1 MRELLIA
8 GLALGIFAAVEA
20 IYYGAQFVGDR
31 RRAELRRRLRA
42 IGKAGALDAELL
54 RRGRIARREWAQGL
68 VAPLPWAKSLEQLL
82 EQADSR
88 WTVAQLFA
96 FSSAAAG
103 SGLLLGLVLRLGL
116 PITILLGLMVG
127 AAPFLSVLSARS
139 RRSQK
144 ISEQLPEALEMMAR
158 SLRAGHALTSAF
170 QVVAGE
176 MPEPVCVEF
185 ARSYDE
191 QRLGLSLEQAV
202 LHMAERCPGN
212 SDVKIFAVSAV
223 IQRETGGN
231 LAEILEKISDTI
243 RQRYRFYGKLR
254 ALTGEGRASAWVLG
268 LLPFIVALA
277 VSVMNPGYLR
287 TLAENPS
294 GHWIVGYAI
303 VSWAVGIVWLRRLT
317 QLEI

>member
-1 MRELLIA
+1 MREILIA
-8 GLALGIFAAVEA
+8 AVALGIFAAVEA
-20 IYYGAQFVGDR
+20 IYYGLQFMGDR

-42 IGKAGALDAELL
+42 IGREGALDAELL
-54 RRGRIARREWAQGL
+54 RRGRIARQAWAEGL
-68 VAPLPWAKSLEQLL
+68 VAPLPGAHSIEQLL

-88 WTVAQLFA
+88 WTVAQLFGI
-96 FSSAAAG
+96 SAAAAG
-103 SGLLLGLVLRLGL
+103 TGLLLGLIFRLGV
-116 PITILLGLMVG
+116 PIAMLLAVAG
-127 AAPFLSVLSARS
+127 AGGPILSVLSARS
-139 RRSQK
+139 RRSRK
-144 ISEQLPEALEMMAR
+144 VSEQLPEALEMMAR

-185 ARSYDE
+185 ARAYDE

-202 LHMAERCPGN
+202 LHMADRCPGN

-268 LLPFIVALA
+268 LLPILVALA
-277 VSVMNPGYLR
+277 VSMMNPEYLR
-287 TLAENPS
+287 TLGENPS
-294 GHWIVGYAI
+294 GHWIIGYAI
-303 VSWAVGIVWLRRLT
+303 ASWAIGILWLRSLT
-317 QLEI
+317 QLEV

>member
-1 MRELLIA
+1 MRELLFA
-8 GLALGIFAAVEA
+8 AVAFAIFAAVEA
-20 IYYGAQFVGDR
+20 IYYGLQFVGDR

-42 IGKAGALDAELL
+42 IGKEGALDAELL
-54 RRGRIARREWAQGL
+54 RRGRIARQAWAEGL
-68 VAPLPWAKSLEQLL
+68 IAPIPGARSIEQFL

-88 WTVAQLFA
+88 WTVAQLVA
-96 FSSAAAG
+96 ISAGAAG
-103 SGLLLGLVLRLGL
+103 TGVLLGLVLRLGVPVAL
-116 PITILLGLMVG
+116 LLGVVG
-127 AAPFLSVLSARS
+127 AGAPLLSVLSARS
-139 RRSQK
+139 RRSRK
-144 ISEQLPEALEMMAR
+144 VSEQLPEALEMMAR

-176 MPEPVCVEF
+176 MPEPVCIEF

-231 LAEILEKISDTI
+231 LAEILEKIADTI

-268 LLPFIVALA
+268 VLPIIVALA

-303 VSWAVGIVWLRRLT
+303 ASWAAGIVWLRSLT
-317 QLEI
+317 QLEV